1 MFPDAGLYIAVL
13 EQQPLFSV
21 LLLVGC
27 EHCQLA
33 GSRASG
39 SSMEVDLSDPGGFD
53 SQAFRGQ
60 MGCSEVTVVGCIF
73 GPSCVCVCVHVCVRL
88 CVCVRAA
95 DEQGDLMP
103 CDPDLARAVSR
114 VQCCS
119 RVCTVCSA
127 AVCPH

>member
-1 MFPDAGLYIAVL
+1 M
-13 EQQPLFSV
+13 
-21 LLLVGC
+21 C
-27 EHCQLA
+27 
-33 GSRASG
+33 
-39 SSMEVDLSDPGGFD
+39 
-53 SQAFRGQ
+53 AF
-60 MGCSEVTVVGCIF
+60 
-73 GPSCVCVCVHVCVRL
+73 VCACVRA
-88 CVCVRAA
+88 CMCAFVCVRAA